1 LKVIVTDDGPL
12 QREAAMTESAPTIA
26 TLKAI
31 LDAFNAHD
39 LDRVMSFFAE
49 DCVLEM
55 PRGPEPWGTRYVGF
69 AAVRE
74 GLRSRF
80 AGLPDVHYGDDSHF
94 IAGNTGI
101 SQWTL
106 RGTTPSNERLEV
118 RGCDFFTF
126 RDGKIVKKDSY
137 WKIRQP

>member
-1 LKVIVTDDGPL
+1 MEG
-12 QREAAMTESAPTIA
+12 MMESDQASVA
-26 TLKAI
+26 TLRAV

-39 LDRVMSFFAE
+39 LDRIMTFFSA

-55 PRGPEPWGTRYVGF
+55 PRGPDPWGSRYVGA
-69 AAVRE
+69 AAVKE
-74 GLRSRF
+74 GLRARF
-80 AGLPDVHYGDDSHF
+80 AGIPDVRYEDDTHFVAGDK
-94 IAGNTGI
+94 GV

-106 RGTTPSNERLEV
+106 RGTSSGGAAIEV

-137 WKIRQP
+137 WKIREPAR

>member
-1 LKVIVTDDGPL
+1 MAEPALTV
-12 QREAAMTESAPTIA
+12 A

-31 LDAFNAHD
+31 LEAFNAHD
-39 LDRVMSFFAE
+39 LDRIMGFFAD

-55 PRGPEPWGTRYVGF
+55 PRGSDPWGTRYVGF
-69 AAVRE
+69 VAVRE

-80 AGLPDVHYGDDSHF
+80 AGLPDVRYGEDSHF
-94 IAGNTGI
+94 IAGDTGI

>member
-1 LKVIVTDDGPL
+1 VPGDRLT
-12 QREAAMTESAPTIA
+12 EAPPMTAQAPSVD

-39 LDRVMSFFAE
+39 LDRIMTFFSA

-55 PRGPEPWGTRYVGF
+55 PRGADPWGTRAVGL
-69 AAVRE
+69 AAVKE

-80 AGLPDVHYGDDSHF
+80 SGIPDVHYGDDTHF
-94 IAGNTGI
+94 VSGNLGV

-106 RGTTPSNERLEV
+106 RGTSVAGTRIEV
-118 RGCDFFTF
+118 RGCDLFTF
-126 RDGKIVKKDSY
+126 RNGKIVKKDSY
-137 WKIRQP
+137 WKIREP

>member
-1 LKVIVTDDGPL
+1 MSETGP
-12 QREAAMTESAPTIA
+12 TVA

-31 LDAFNAHD
+31 IEAFNAHD
-39 LDRVMSFFAE
+39 LDRIMGFFAE

-55 PRGPEPWGTRYVGF
+55 PRGPDPWGARSVGT

-80 AGLPDVHYGDDSHF
+80 AGIPDVRYDDDTHHVAGDV
-94 IAGNTGI
+94 GI

-106 RGTTPSNERLEV
+106 RGTSTANEKIEV
-118 RGCDFFTF
+118 RGCDFYTF
-126 RDGKIVKKDSY
+126 RNGKIVKKDSF
-137 WKIRQP
+137 WKIVQR

>member
-1 LKVIVTDDGPL
+1 MNSPVASV
-12 QREAAMTESAPTIA
+12 EM
-26 TLKAI
+26 LKAV

-39 LDRVMSFFAE
+39 LDLIMTFFSD

-55 PRGPEPWGTRYVGF
+55 PRGPEPWGSRYVGA
-69 AAVRE
+69 AAVKD

-80 AGLPDVHYGDDSHF
+80 AGIPDVRYVDDTHF
-94 IAGNTGI
+94 VSGNMGV

-106 RGTTPSNERLEV
+106 RGTSIKGEHIEV

-126 RDGKIVKKDSY
+126 RNGKIVKKDSY
-137 WKIRQP
+137 WKIREP

>member
-1 LKVIVTDDGPL
+1 MEPGQASV
-12 QREAAMTESAPTIA
+12 A
-26 TLKAI
+26 TLRAV

-39 LDRVMSFFAE
+39 LDLIMTFFTA
-49 DCVLEM
+49 DCVLDM
-55 PRGPEPWGTRYVGF
+55 PRGSDPWGSRYVGA
-69 AAVRE
+69 AAVKE

-80 AGLPDVHYGDDSHF
+80 AGIPDVRYEDDTHFVAGD
-94 IAGNTGI
+94 IGV

-106 RGTTPSNERLEV
+106 RGTSTGGERIEV

-137 WKIRQP
+137 WKIREPRR